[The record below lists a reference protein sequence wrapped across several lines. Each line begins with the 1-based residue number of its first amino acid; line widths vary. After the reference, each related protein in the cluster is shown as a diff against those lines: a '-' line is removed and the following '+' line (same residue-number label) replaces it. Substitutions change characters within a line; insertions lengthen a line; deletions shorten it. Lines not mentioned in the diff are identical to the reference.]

1 MVSAGRLDG
10 RIALVTAAASGI
22 GAASATRLAAE
33 GATVVLT
40 DVADDQGRDLAARL
54 AGGTAGGAAGGA
66 VYQHLDVG
74 VDVDW
79 ALLRA
84 FIDDRYGRLDIVHS
98 NAAYVV
104 DKAAHELTLD
114 EWNAQLAVSLTGA
127 WLMVRTFIDLLR
139 AARGSII
146 LTSSVLAQAGL
157 PRRPAYA
164 ASKGALDSL
173 ARQLAVEYGPEV
185 RVNTIRPGPIRTP
198 VWDGDFYSPGDEE
211 RSAAATAAG
220 RLGKP
225 EEVAAVV
232 AFLASDDAS
241 YVTGATIPVDGGWSI
256 VKDSA

>member
-1 MVSAGRLDG
+1 MVSAGRLAG

-54 AGGTAGGAAGGA
+54 AGGTAEGAC
-66 VYQHLDVG
+66 YQHLDVG

-104 DKAAHELTLD
+104 DKAAHELTLE

-198 VWDGDFYSPGDEE
+198 AWDGDFYSPGDEE

-220 RLGKP
+220 RLGRP

>member
-1 MVSAGRLDG
+1 PVGAGAGAAPRVRRPEGSTGMASSGRLDG
-10 RIALVTAAASGI
+10 RVALVTAAASGI

-40 DVADDQGRDLAARL
+40 DVADDQGRALAARL
-54 AGGTAGGAAGGA
+54 AGDA
-66 VYQHLDVG
+66 VGEASYQHLDVASAEDWTAVRAY
-74 VDVDW
+74 VD
-79 ALLRA
+79 R
-84 FIDDRYGRLDIVHS
+84 RYGRLDIVHS

-104 DKAAHELTLD
+104 DKRAHELTLD

-173 ARQLAVEYGPEV
+173 ARQLAVEYG
-185 RVNTIRPGPIRTP
+185 
-198 VWDGDFYSPGDEE
+198 
-211 RSAAATAAG
+211 
-220 RLGKP
+220 
-225 EEVAAVV
+225 
-232 AFLASDDAS
+232 
-241 YVTGATIPVDGGWSI
+241 
-256 VKDSA
+256 

>member
-54 AGGTAGGAAGGA
+54 AGGTAEGAAGGA

-146 LTSSVLAQAGL
+146 LTSSG
-157 PRRPAYA
+157 PGPGRA
-164 ASKGALDSL
+164 ASP
-173 ARQLAVEYGPEV
+173 ARLRGVQGSVGCAGP
-185 RVNTIRPGPIRTP
+185 
-198 VWDGDFYSPGDEE
+198 
-211 RSAAATAAG
+211 AAG
-220 RLGKP
+220 RRVRAGGAGEHDSARADPDPGLGRGLLWP
-225 EEVAAVV
+225 GRRGTQC
-232 AFLASDDAS
+232 SR
-241 YVTGATIPVDGGWSI
+241 DGGRP
-256 VKDSA
+256 AR

>member
-1 MVSAGRLDG
+1 MVCVGRLEG
-10 RIALVTAAASGI
+10 RVALVTAAASGI

-33 GATVVLT
+33 GAAVVVT
-40 DVADDQGRDLAARL
+40 DVADDQGRAL
-54 AGGTAGGAAGGA
+54 AGRLGGGGG
-66 VYQHLDVG
+66 YQHLDVASA
-74 VDVDW
+74 DDW
-79 ALLRA
+79 AAVRSYV
-84 FIDDRYGRLDIVHS
+84 DRRYGRLDIVHS

-104 DKAAHELTLD
+104 DKAAHELTLE

-241 YVTGATIPVDGGWSI
+241 YVTGATIPVDGGWSV